1 MLRDL
6 FNFSWGMA
14 TSVFSQGSEYYLFEV
29 LVFSTHEHIRY
40 NLVILLLRP
49 LYYRDRLSTQNA
61 NYSH

>member
-6 FNFSWGMA
+6 FNFSWGMD

-40 NLVILLLRP
+40 NPVILILRP
-49 LYYRDRLSTQNA
+49 PYCRNSLSTQNA
-61 NYSH
+61 NHSH